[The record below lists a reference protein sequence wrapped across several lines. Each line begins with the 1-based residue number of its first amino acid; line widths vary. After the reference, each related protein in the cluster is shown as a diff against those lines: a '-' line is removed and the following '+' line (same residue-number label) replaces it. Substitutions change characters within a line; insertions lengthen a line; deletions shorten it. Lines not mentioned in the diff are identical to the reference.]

1 MAGKLSSEKITAI
14 VFAGIALAIFVFWL
28 GWVRAPSPTEVCKH
42 KIGLVLAE
50 VPAEQREGAD
60 ALIMQLELRCV
71 EAAETKIQFR
81 GKLVYA
87 EYAKCVTRAT
97 TLGEAERC

>member
-1 MAGKLSSEKITAI
+1 MSSGKIAGLI
-14 VFAGIALAIFVFWL
+14 VSGIAVAIFVFW
-28 GWVRAPSPTEVCKH
+28 WVMVRAPSPQAICKH
-42 KIGLVLAE
+42 KIQLVLNE
-50 VPAEQREGAD
+50 VPQDQQVGAD

-71 EAAETKIQFR
+71 EAAEKKIQFR

-87 EYAKCVTRAT
+87 EYARCVAAAQ